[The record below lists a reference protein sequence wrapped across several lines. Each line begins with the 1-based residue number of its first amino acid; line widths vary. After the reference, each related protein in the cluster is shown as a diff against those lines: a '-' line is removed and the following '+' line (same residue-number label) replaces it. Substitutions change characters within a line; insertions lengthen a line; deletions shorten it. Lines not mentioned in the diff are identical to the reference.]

1 MSLFHSDSNCD
12 RRACNVPNCGKDF
25 VAAALPGEC
34 CEKCV
39 PWEYASSLGIQYPQ
53 APPQPV
59 YDPRTQQ
66 GYPYNNQYSYNQPQQ
81 YQPQRVDVFIFGPED
96 GARVSTGQSIYFDC
110 EVVSPYNQ
118 YAQPRWSRSGNQ
130 VNYISYYSHVN
141 IYFFLYSS
149 HYHTKHK
156 VQLLQVIVNLY
167 DLQFLM
173 QLKVMLV
180 DMSVMVVPVIQMIK
194 LQLIYKYIFSL
205 SYSCCINFILR

>member
-1 MSLFHSDSNCD
+1 MKFIIVSIVLYATIYVACGMKLLASSSRQLNRRETKLVKRLVKRQALTGKKYQRFTFCNLFYLDTNCD
-12 RRACNVPNCGKDF
+12 RRTCQVPNCGKDF

-53 APPQPV
+53 APPQPI

-66 GYPYNNQYSYNQPQQ
+66 GYQYKQYSYNQPQQ
-81 YQPQRVDVFIFGPED
+81 YQPQRVDVYIFGPED

-130 VNYISYYSHVN
+130 VNSILYYSHSN
-141 IYFFLYSS
+141 I
-149 HYHTKHK
+149 
-156 VQLLQVIVNLY
+156 
-167 DLQFLM
+167 
-173 QLKVMLV
+173 
-180 DMSVMVVPVIQMIK
+180 
-194 LQLIYKYIFSL
+194 
-205 SYSCCINFILR
+205 